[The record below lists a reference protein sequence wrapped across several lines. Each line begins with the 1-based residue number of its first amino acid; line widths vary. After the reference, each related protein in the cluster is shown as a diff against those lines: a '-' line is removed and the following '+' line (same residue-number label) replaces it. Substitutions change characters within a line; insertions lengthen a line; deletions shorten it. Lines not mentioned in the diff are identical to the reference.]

1 MATTFSN
8 KTEILADLWLNFSED
23 ERFEQFAEINNVGL
37 PLAFLVKYD
46 FCTLTES
53 GTISINDTFAEL
65 IDMADVEDIGFANL
79 NEIFAP
85 AK

>member
-8 KTEILADLWLNFSED
+8 KVEILADLWLDYSED

-37 PLAFLVKYD
+37 PLAFLLKHH

-53 GTISINDTFAEL
+53 GTESINDTFAEL
-65 IDMADVEDIGFANL
+65 IDMADVEDSGFANL